1 MNLTSQIEA
10 DLTEALREKNEVKK
24 TVLRSL
30 KSALK
35 NASIE
40 KNQAALSEE
49 EELQVIAREI
59 KRRKE
64 AIAAYETANKPEL
77 MADEQAELEILSVYL
92 PAQLNEDEIRREV
105 QEVLNSGSYS
115 LSAMGQAMGA
125 VSQKL
130 KGKAD
135 MSAVSQ
141 IVRDELTKLG

>member
-40 KNQAALSEE
+40 KNQAVLSEE

>member
-40 KNQAALSEE
+40 KNQAVLSEE

-64 AIAAYETANKPEL
+64 AIAAYESANKPEL

>member
-1 MNLTSQIEA
+1 MSIVSQIET

-24 TVLRSL
+24 IVLRSL
-30 KSALK
+30 KSAFK

-40 KNQAALSEE
+40 KNQAELTEE
-49 EELQVIAREI
+49 EILQVISREI

-64 AIAAYETANKPEL
+64 AITAYELAGKPQLKVAEEEEL
-77 MADEQAELEILSVYL
+77 KILASYL
-92 PAQLNEDEIRREV
+92 PAQMSEEEIRLEV
-105 QEVLNSGSYS
+105 KSILAAGEYS
-115 LSAMGQAMGA
+115 LSTMGQAMGA

-141 IVRDELTKLG
+141 IVRDELSKLS

>member
-64 AIAAYETANKPEL
+64 AITAYESANKPEL

-92 PAQLNEDEIRREV
+92 PAQLSEDEIRREV

-115 LSAMGQAMGA
+115 LSTMGQAMGA

>member
-40 KNQAALSEE
+40 KNQAVLSEE

-115 LSAMGQAMGA
+115 LSTMGQAMGA